1 MRKELKYGGYSASP
15 NDHETLEGDLA
26 VAMNLIP
33 EDNTIKPVLPPKV
46 IASIPGDPN
55 LPNDKGRKVICI
67 HKTSAFEHYI
77 VAIKHQPVEHHPH
90 YWYLYWWDGTDSDSL
105 TRLGMTAY
113 NEIYK
118 VEPVGNT
125 LVVLADDGLHYIL
138 WDVKEGRYRY
148 LGQKPPRIDIT
159 FGLSSEL
166 VACPG
171 WRSDGTPKAPAW
183 VSQTWE
189 DDRGY
194 MPLPLSALSERSAP
208 HAGEDERT
216 QLHFYPKSIATTGQ
230 QSSNLLIWGGGDF
243 SYKDNRDEYT
253 VAEVENITTHVMAAI
268 NELIVEEGDNKGRF
282 IMPFYVRY
290 AYKLYDGE
298 SYVMHSY
305 PVLMIPNSRGP
316 FFGLNGC
323 PLRDTGHNPGVEI
336 FARKANGQLYIN
348 SYTFRGRAYAFA
360 SKLCFDAIFP
370 DLSDWKDIIQ
380 SVDVFVSPP
389 VFTIDQEGK
398 VFGWNNMD
406 DPGKWDSFYTIGRL
420 EDGTRVT
427 EASSSIFKK
436 WMMETVFPEDTKHD
450 VNGQTKYLFE
460 GYNHTTSNPDQ
471 YPMPNYVLAV
481 PEPEKDTLQQRL
493 ADIPNF
499 YKIHSFDIDEL
510 TGDHSSVPL
519 SGTIE
524 LKEGELKTLLAR
536 ETLPDDYFTRDTIQ
550 AGTCFAYNNRINLAG
565 VSRVQHRPLDAHIA
579 WAKYQDGENDD
590 WDIAMKIKGQEREN
604 VLTSGPGQNDTP
616 MPLFV
621 FYPDPSA
628 TTAFV
633 TRGGVTFELKLKE
646 HPFLWGAYWL
656 GSLWGSDDVP
666 TAQQF
671 PTDDTQPVKQYNSVF
686 TSEVNNPFFF
696 PRTGVSSIG
705 TGEIM
710 AICAAVR
717 PVSTSQFGYADLY
730 IFADNGVWVAKITK
744 EGSYSNVELVSG
756 DICINPD
763 NITQME
769 TTVLFATARGI
780 MLLSGSQA
788 QCISG
793 AIDDEN
799 QLVPII
805 DQDGNNIP
813 AKIAGLLGMEMEPV
827 GSFEYF
833 LAECRMLYDYRGQR
847 IIVYNPGYSYAYIYS
862 LESNKWGMM
871 QSNISYTVKDY
882 PRAMAVTSDGQL
894 VNYSEPVGVV
904 QGTALYGSQLLV
916 TRPLTLDQPDI
927 LKTVNTVLQR
937 GLFRKHQQ
945 HVQSVLYG
953 SRDLYNWFLVSSS
966 TDETLRGRRGTPYKW
981 FRIALLLRLPDGESV
996 TGCSIDF
1003 DPRYTNRLR

>member
-1 MRKELKYGGYSASP
+1 MIKELKYGGYSASP
-15 NDHETLEGDLA
+15 GDHENLEGDLA

-46 IASIPGDPN
+46 IASIPGDPF
-55 LPNDKGRKVICI
+55 LPSDKGRKVLCV
-67 HKTSAFEHYI
+67 HKTSAYKHYI

-90 YWYLYWWDGTDSDSL
+90 FWYLYWWDGTDSGTL

-125 LVVLADDGLHYIL
+125 LVALADDGLHYIL
-138 WDVKEGRYRY
+138 WDVTTKQYRY

-159 FGLSSEL
+159 FSLSSKF
-166 VACPG
+166 VAYPG
-171 WRSDGTPKAPAW
+171 FNRNGN
-183 VSQTWE
+183 
-189 DDRGY
+189 
-194 MPLPLSALSERSAP
+194 PLEPIYFQ
-208 HAGEDERT
+208 GEDYSSTEKRSIPT
-216 QLHFYPKSIATTGQ
+216 YSNTTYFNLMIPKPKMLKP
-230 QSSNLLIWGGGDF
+230 SSSMGVQKVSEDWSGFDF
-243 SYKDNRDEYT
+243 SMEDMAGDE
-253 VAEVENITTHVMAAI
+253 EAI
-268 NELIVEEGDNKGRF
+268 NADIKCMTDAALGAVNKLVDKEGTEKGLF
-282 IMPFYVRY
+282 VFPFFVRY
-290 AYKLYDGE
+290 AYEMYDG
-298 SYVMHSY
+298 SMVMHSY

-316 FFGLNGC
+316 
-323 PLRDTGHNPGVEI
+323 I
-336 FARKANGQLYIN
+336 FAMDMGWDGKNKPGFSLSWN
-348 SYTFRGRAYAFA
+348 STKGTSRIEGYGRAYAFV
-360 SKLCFDAIFP
+360 SKLCYDAFFP
-370 DLSDWKDIIQ
+370 NLDDWKDLIHK
-380 SVDVFVSPP
+380 VNVYVSAPAY
-389 VFTIDQEGK
+389 TMDQDGK
-398 VFGWNNMD
+398 VYGWQNMD
-406 DPGKWDSFYTIGRL
+406 DAGAWDSFYTMGAL
-420 EDGTRVT
+420 EETNVQDVT
-427 EASSSIFKK
+427 GKWKK
-436 WMMETVFPEDTKHD
+436 WPLTQVFSADTKREVAGKVH
-450 VNGQTKYLFE
+450 KLFTDFFNV
-460 GYNHTTSNPDQ
+460 G
-471 YPMPNYVLAV
+471 MPSWILKV
-481 PEPEKDTLQQRL
+481 PEPDEEKMRERILN
-493 ADIPNF
+493 AANF

-536 ETLPDDYFTRDTIQ
+536 DTLPDDYFTRDTIQ

-565 VSRVQHRPLDAHIA
+565 VSRIQHRPLDAHIA
-579 WAKYQDGENDD
+579 WAKYMDGENDD
-590 WDIAMKIKGQEREN
+590 WDIAVKIKGQEREN
-604 VLTSGPGQNDTP
+604 VLTSGLGQNDTP

-696 PRTGVSSIG
+696 PRTGVNSIS

-710 AICAAVR
+710 AVCAAVR
-717 PVSTSQFGYADLY
+717 PVSASQFGYADLY

-744 EGSYSNVELVSG
+744 EGSYSNVALVSG

-763 NITQME
+763 SITHME
-769 TTVLFATARGI
+769 TTVLFTTVRGI

-793 AIDDEN
+793 AIDD
-799 QLVPII
+799 
-805 DQDGNNIP
+805 DGQP
-813 AKIAGLLGMEMEPV
+813 APGLSEITDLLAPLLGLSVNIKPFRE
-827 GSFEYF
+827 F
-833 LAECRMLYDYRGQR
+833 LPGCRMLYDYRDQR
-847 IIVYNPGYSYAYIYS
+847 IIAYNPSAAFPYAYIYS

-871 QSNISYTVKDY
+871 WSNIDY
-882 PRAMAVTSDGQL
+882 AVRAYPDAMAVTQGGML
-894 VNYSEPVGVV
+894 VNFSETGELSFVDPLS
-904 QGTALYGSQLLV
+904 TQLLV
-916 TRPLTLDQPDI
+916 TRPLTLDQPDV
-927 LKTVNTVLQR
+927 LKTVTTVLQR
-937 GLFRKHQQ
+937 GLFRKHQG

-953 SRDLYNWFLVSSS
+953 SRDLYNWHMVMSS
-966 TDETLRGRRGTPYKW
+966 TDENMRGRRGTPYKW
-981 FRIALLLRLPDGESV
+981 YRVALLLRLPSGESIE
-996 TGCSIDF
+996 GCSIDF

>member
-1 MRKELKYGGYSASP
+1 MLKELKYGGYSASP
-15 NDHETLEGDLA
+15 NDHDSLEGDLA

-46 IASIPGDPN
+46 IADIPGDPN

-67 HKTSAFEHYI
+67 HKTSAFVHYI
-77 VAIKHQPVEHHPH
+77 VAIKHQPVEHHPP
-90 YWYLYWWDGTDSDSL
+90 YWHLYWWDGTDSGTL

-138 WDVKEGRYRY
+138 WDVTTNQYRY

-159 FGLSSEL
+159 FSLSSKF
-166 VACPG
+166 VAYPG
-171 WRSDGTPKAPAW
+171 FNRNGNPLDPIYFQGEYYSHTDKRSIPIYSNPDYKNLMIPKPEMIAR
-183 VSQTWE
+183 S
-189 DDRGY
+189 GI
-194 MPLPLSALSERSAP
+194 SENWS
-208 HAGEDERT
+208 G
-216 QLHFYPKSIATTGQ
+216 F
-230 QSSNLLIWGGGDF
+230 DF
-243 SYKDNRDEYT
+243 SMEDMAGDED
-253 VAEVENITTHVMAAI
+253 AI
-268 NELIVEEGDNKGRF
+268 NADIKCMTDAALGAVNKLVDKEGTEKGLF
-282 IMPFYVRY
+282 VLPFFVRY
-290 AYKLYDGE
+290 AYEMYDG
-298 SYVMHSY
+298 SMVMHSY

-316 FFGLNGC
+316 
-323 PLRDTGHNPGVEI
+323 I
-336 FARKANGQLYIN
+336 FAMDMGIDSNNKPGFSLHWNSDNGTSRIEG
-348 SYTFRGRAYAFA
+348 FGRAYAFV
-360 SKLCFDAIFP
+360 SKLCYDAFFP
-370 DLSDWKDIIQ
+370 NLDDWKGLIHK
-380 SVDVFVSPP
+380 VNVYVSAPAY
-389 VFTIDQEGK
+389 TMDQDGK
-398 VFGWNNMD
+398 VFGWQNMD
-406 DPGKWDSFYTIGRL
+406 DTGAWDSFYTIGAL
-420 EDGTRVT
+420 EETNVQDKDGKW
-427 EASSSIFKK
+427 KK
-436 WMMETVFPEDTKHD
+436 WPLTQVFPADTKRE
-450 VNGQTKYLFE
+450 VNGQVNKLFTDYFNV
-460 GYNHTTSNPDQ
+460 G
-471 YPMPNYVLAV
+471 MPSWILKV
-481 PEPEKDTLQQRL
+481 PEPSEDKMRQRIL
-493 ADIPNF
+493 DAAIF

-536 ETLPDDYFTRDTIQ
+536 ETLPDLPDDYFTRDTIQ
-550 AGTCFAYNNRINLAG
+550 ANTCFAYNNRINLAG
-565 VSRVQHRPLDAHIA
+565 VSRIQHRPLGAHIA

-590 WDIAMKIKGQEREN
+590 WDIAVKIKGQEREN

-696 PRTGVSSIG
+696 PRTGVSSIS

-710 AICAAVR
+710 AVCAAVR

-744 EGSYSNVELVSG
+744 EGSYSNVDLVSG

-763 NITQME
+763 SITQME

-793 AIDDEN
+793 AIDDEGAF
-799 QLVPII
+799 VPGMTGYI
-805 DQDGNNIP
+805 DQ
-813 AKIAGLLGMEMEPV
+813 
-827 GSFEYF
+827 
-833 LAECRMLYDYRGQR
+833 LAELNGLGVIDVRPFREFLGTNKDNGCRMTYDYRGQR
-847 IIVYNPGYSYAYIYS
+847 IIVYNPATSPVGDGSAVAVFPYAYIYS

-871 QSNISYTVKDY
+871 QSDISYTVRDY
-882 PRAMAVTSDGQL
+882 PQAMAVTHDGHL
-894 VNYSEPVGVV
+894 VNYSEPVEVV

-916 TRPLTLDQPDI
+916 TRPLTLDLPDV
-927 LKTVNTVLQR
+927 LKTVTTVLQR
-937 GLFRKHQQ
+937 GLFRKHQG

-953 SRDLYNWFLVSSS
+953 SRDLYNWHLLNSSN
-966 TDETLRGRRGTPYKW
+966 DENMRGRRGTPYKW
-981 FRIALLLRLPDGESV
+981 YRVALLLRLPSGESV
-996 TGCSIDF
+996 EGCSIQF
-1003 DPRYTNRLR
+1003 ETKYTNRLR

>member
-1 MRKELKYGGYSASP
+1 MIKELKYGGYSASP
-15 NDHETLEGDLA
+15 NDHEALEGDLA

-33 EDNTIKPVLPPKV
+33 EDNTIKPVFPPSV
-46 IASIPGDPN
+46 IAK
-55 LPNDKGRKVICI
+55 LPWDDYLGTGLERKIMCI
-67 HKTSAFEHYI
+67 HETSAFKHYI
-77 VAIKHQPVEHHPH
+77 LAVKYPN
-90 YWYLYWWDGTDSDSL
+90 YYGNTSFWYLYNWDGKGSL
-105 TRLGMTAY
+105 ERIGDMSY
-113 NEIYK
+113 NDIHS

-125 LVVLADDGLHYIL
+125 VVVLADDGLHYIL

-194 MPLPLSALSERSAP
+194 MPLPLSALSERSAS
-208 HAGEDERT
+208 HAGEDEQT

-230 QSSNLLIWGGGDF
+230 QTSNLLIWGGGDF

-420 EDGTRVT
+420 EEGTRVT

-510 TGDHSSVPL
+510 TGDHSSVPM

-536 ETLPDDYFTRDTIQ
+536 DTLPDDYFTRDTIQ

-565 VSRVQHRPLDAHIA
+565 VSRIQHNPLDAHIA
-579 WAKYQDGENDD
+579 WAKYLDGENDN
-590 WDIAMKIKGQEREN
+590 WNIAVKIKGQERVN

-633 TRGGVTFELKLKE
+633 TRGGVTYELKLKE

-656 GSLWGSDDVP
+656 GSLWTDSVVP
-666 TAQQF
+666 TVQQF
-671 PTDDTQPVKQYNSVF
+671 PTDDAQPVKQYNSVF

-696 PRTGVSSIG
+696 PRTGVNSIS

-710 AICAAVR
+710 AVCAAVR

-744 EGSYSNVELVSG
+744 EGSYSNVTLVSG

-763 NITQME
+763 SITQME

-788 QCISG
+788 QCISD
-793 AIDDEN
+793 AIDDKG
-799 QLVPII
+799 QMVPII
-805 DQDGNNIP
+805 DQEGYSIP
-813 AKIAGLLGMEMEPV
+813 AKIAGLLGMVMEPV

-833 LAECRMLYDYRGQR
+833 LADCRMLYDYRGQR
-847 IIVYNPGYSYAYIYS
+847 IIAYNPGYSYAYIYS

-871 QSNISYTVKDY
+871 QSDISYSVKDY
-882 PRAMAVTSDGQL
+882 PKALAVTHDGHL
-894 VNYSEPVGVV
+894 VNYSEPCSVGDGSAVV
-904 QGTALYGSQLLV
+904 SQLLV

-937 GLFRKHQQ
+937 GLFRKHQG

-953 SRDLYNWFLVSSS
+953 SRDLFNWHLVQSS
-966 TDETLRGRRGTPYKW
+966 TDENMRGRRGTPYKW
-981 FRIALLLRLPDGESV
+981 YRVALLLRLPSGESIE
-996 TGCSIDF
+996 GCSIDF